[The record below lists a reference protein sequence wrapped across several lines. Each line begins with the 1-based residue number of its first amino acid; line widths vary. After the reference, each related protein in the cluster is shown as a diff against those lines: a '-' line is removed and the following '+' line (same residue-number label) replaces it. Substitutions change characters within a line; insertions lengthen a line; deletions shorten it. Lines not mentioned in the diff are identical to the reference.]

1 MVLYRKFRPQKLSDL
16 TGQESIAK
24 ILLSQLENGKVG
36 HGYLFY
42 GPKGTGKTST
52 ARILAKAVNCQGLA
66 SSKIA
71 SSNKRSNYTLD
82 AKKLITNYGEPCN
95 KCTSCIS
102 INNGSS
108 LDLIEID
115 AASNRNIDDIRDLRE
130 KIKLS
135 PAHSR
140 FKIYIVDE
148 VHMLTKEAFNA
159 LLKTLEEPPKHAIF
173 ILCTTEVS
181 KIPATII
188 SRVQK
193 FYFKRAATAD
203 LTKVI
208 EKIAKV
214 EGIKIESS
222 LARLIAEASDG
233 SYRDAISLFDQLSSN
248 KGEVK
253 EADVKSIAKAGGWEE
268 LARFVENLAQK
279 KLKDII
285 LQIEEIASAGAD
297 VSFFAK
303 QLIIFL
309 EKILFIK
316 IGIKDELFGDYAS
329 EQVEKLV
336 LLSNQFD
343 LDKLQSLIRLI
354 LVAEGEIKLY
364 PLPQIPLVLAVCK
377 YCGEPQDNSRQVK
390 DPSIKDDNHQV
401 LSEQVD
407 IAIKNKVTGFGS
419 DIKKTKRSNGQKAKP
434 SAKSLSD
441 IEKHWQQFLARVKNV
456 NAHVVALLRSTRP
469 THFDGDNLTLEVFY
483 RFHKDKLTEPRIIK
497 MLDTTF
503 SEIVGSQVK
512 LKFMLAQRGT
522 KPTQSVRASD
532 VIEIND
538 EDIEKIAMEVFSK

>member
-16 TGQESIAK
+16 TGQEIIAK
-24 ILLSQLENGKVG
+24 ILLSQLENGNVG

-66 SSKIA
+66 SS
-71 SSNKRSNYTLD
+71 NKRSNYTLD
-82 AKKLITNYGEPCN
+82 AKKLVTKFGEPCN

-102 INNGSS
+102 INDGSS

-135 PAHSR
+135 PIFSR

-159 LLKTLEEPPKHAIF
+159 LLKTLEEPPAHAIF

-181 KIPATII
+181 KIPATIS

-193 FYFKRAATAD
+193 FNFKRATTAD

-214 EGIKIESS
+214 ESIKIESD

-248 KGEVK
+248 KGEVE
-253 EADVKSIAKAGGWEE
+253 EADVKSLAKSGGWEE

-285 LQIEEIASAGAD
+285 LQIEEIASLGAD

-303 QLIIFL
+303 QLVIFL

-329 EQVEKLV
+329 EQIEKLV
-336 LLSNQFD
+336 FLSKQFD

-377 YCGEPQDNSRQVK
+377 YCGEPQDNSRQAKVT
-390 DPSIKDDNHQV
+390 DPGIKDDNH
-401 LSEQVD
+401 LD
-407 IAIKNKVTGFGS
+407 IAIENKVSGFGS
-419 DIKKTKRSNGQKAKP
+419 NIGKTKSSNFSKVSG
-434 SAKSLSD
+434 AKSLSD
-441 IEKHWQQFLARVKNV
+441 IEKHWDQFLARVKNV

-469 THFDGDNLTLEVFY
+469 TYFDGDNLTLEVFY
-483 RFHKDKLTEPRIIK
+483 RFHKDKLAEPRIIK
-497 MLDTTF
+497 MLDATF

-512 LKFMLAQRGT
+512 LKFVLAQKGT

-532 VIEIND
+532 VVEIND

>member
-16 TGQESIAK
+16 TGQEIIAK
-24 ILLSQLENGKVG
+24 TLLSQLENGNVG

-52 ARILAKAVNCQGLA
+52 ARILAKAVNCTANRLTTNA
-66 SSKIA
+66 
-71 SSNKRSNYTLD
+71 KRKKEGSVRRSTL
-82 AKKLITNYGEPCN
+82 NVRHFSEPCN
-95 KCTSCIS
+95 KCLSCLS
-102 INNGSS
+102 IMDGSN

-135 PAHSR
+135 PVLGR
-140 FKIYIVDE
+140 FKIYIIDE
-148 VHMLTKEAFNA
+148 VHMLTKEASNA
-159 LLKTLEEPPKHAIF
+159 LLKTLEEPPAHAIF

-193 FYFKRAATAD
+193 FNFKRATISD

-214 EGIKIESS
+214 ESIKIESG

-248 KGEVK
+248 KKEVE
-253 EADVKSIAKAGGWEE
+253 EADVKSIVKSGGWEE

-285 LQIEEIASAGAD
+285 LQIEEVASLGAD

-303 QLIIFL
+303 QLVIFL

-316 IGIKDELFGDYAS
+316 IGIKDELFSDYAS
-329 EQVEKLV
+329 EQIEKLV
-336 LLSNQFD
+336 FLSKQFD
-343 LDKLQSLIRLI
+343 LDELQSLMRLI
-354 LVAEGEIKLY
+354 LIAEGEIKLY

-377 YCGEPQDNSRQVK
+377 YCGEPQDNSRQAKVT
-390 DPSIKDDNHQV
+390 DPSIKSDNHQV
-401 LSEQVD
+401 LSEQID
-407 IAIKNKVTGFGS
+407 IAIENKVSGFGS
-419 DIKKTKRSNGQKAKP
+419 NIGKTKSSNGQKVIEI
-434 SAKSLSD
+434 KSLSD
-441 IEKHWQQFLARVKNV
+441 IEKHWTEFLARVKNV

-483 RFHKDKLTEPRIIK
+483 RFHKDKLAEPRIIK
-497 MLDTTF
+497 MLDATF

-512 LKFMLAQRGT
+512 LKFVLAQKGT